1 MAEAERAAVDYR
13 ELMKK
18 VEQAVEAIER
28 APDTAETLHSAVSL
42 IIGQFHDE
50 LGLYAGRLY
59 RRRGKYFVLEK
70 VFGDGQE
77 APIGL
82 EVPASYEP
90 IHALLDAGVLYMDEH
105 DPRLD
110 RSFEE
115 RLGVRQFAAIEVGED
130 YILAF
135 NVAPGHH
142 RDDVLFSLGILRHSL
157 NQKLREERLHAIF
170 REARKIQASIL
181 PKRAPVFGRFD
192 IAGQNEPVESV
203 GGDFFDFVPLS
214 DKILGIAIADV
225 SGHGLPAA
233 LQTRDIYMGL
243 RMGLGRDFK
252 IVRTVERLNR
262 IIHESTLTSRF
273 VSMFYGELER
283 HGAFIYVNAGHP
295 PPFYVPV
302 EGEPRP
308 LEEGGTVLGPIAD
321 ATYERGFVTLRPG
334 DLLVL
339 YTDGVTETRG
349 RNPEGAWEE
358 YGTARLLSVVQSHRD
373 HPAKAI
379 IDAVHEDLA
388 RFSRDRPAAD
398 DRTLVVVR
406 YPEEVG

>member
-406 YPEEVG
+406 YPAEP

>member
-203 GGDFFDFVPLS
+203 GGDFFDFVSLS

-358 YGTARLLSVVQSHRD
+358 YGTGRLLAAVQAHRD
-373 HPAKAI
+373 QPAKAI

-406 YPEEVG
+406 YPAEP